1 MKSALALLALPL
13 LGACTT
19 MTDGGSAPQLAGTK
33 WRFTAID
40 GAAPVRPDRATMSFT
55 AERISANV
63 GCNGMG
69 GSWRLD
75 GNRLVGSPYMST
87 KMFCDGVMEQENAV
101 SALLA
106 ANPAVAVSGNRMTL
120 TAQGHSAELT
130 RTD

>member
-1 MKSALALLALPL
+1 MKKALALFALPL

-19 MTDGGSAPQLAGTK
+19 MTDSGTASQLAGTE

-55 AERISANV
+55 PERISANV

-75 GNRLVGSPYMST
+75 GSRLIGGPYMST
-87 KMFCDGVMEQENAV
+87 KMFCEGVMEQENAV
-101 SALLA
+101 GALLA
-106 ANPAVAVSGNRMTL
+106 ANPTVTVSGNRMTL
-120 TAQGHSAELT
+120 TAPGHSAELT
-130 RTD
+130 RAD